1 MKKVT
6 IVLSLLYASISFA
19 QEADSIK
26 TNTLGE
32 VIINT
37 FIKKDTDTSN
47 KMPLKFIENPQVF
60 SSIDKSVLEHQVI
73 FTVDDA
79 YRNVTGLQKMWNS
92 TGRSG
97 DGGAYVTLRGFVSN
111 NSLRNG
117 LVAPVSSTIDAANLE
132 RLEVLKGP
140 SATMF
145 GSNVTSYGGVVN
157 RITKKP
163 HEDFNGSVS
172 VAGGSYNFY
181 RASADINA
189 PVTNDNKLL
198 FRINTAYTNSGTFQK
213 KNIGNEYFT
222 FAPSLRYKPNDRLDI
237 NVDLEMYENNAMAE
251 QMFFYMAG
259 VPSLGISNMK
269 DVERVLGLD
278 YKQSYVGDGLKAKSK
293 VRNLFGQ
300 VNYVINDHIKSSTN
314 ISNAYSQSNGFS
326 PYFYVTPKSTY
337 TKNPLD
343 TELGVMRADQS
354 TRDSK
359 KTTFQV
365 QQNFN
370 FDYTFGKMRN
380 RTVVGF
386 DYMQTKDNQMFISG
400 DFDWVPF
407 KNGDYA
413 SMNNNS
419 VMDSYNKD
427 KNLAEYPVI
436 GELNTYSAYISNVFT
451 PVEGLNILASVRYEN
466 NDSKR
471 GLLYGNKTEPYSQ
484 SAWSPKFGFVYEFV
498 PSKFSIFGNYQN
510 SFKSNGYY
518 AIDKE
523 NHQELSDPEKG
534 NQFEGGLKMNIFNNK
549 INATL
554 SYYNI
559 NVKNSLLNTG
569 EYTENTQTVQA
580 VQAQSGKVKSEGV
593 ELEVNAY
600 LVKGFSLVGGLAY
613 NNAKITDNPFDT
625 SLEGTRPTTAGS
637 EWLANFNASYQFLDG
652 SIKGL
657 GFGIGANYASK
668 NQVNSTFYL
677 PEYFIVNANAFY
689 DAKKFR
695 VGVKVDNLTNEHYWI
710 GYTTANPQQLVNVS
724 GSLTFKF

>member
-6 IVLSLLYASISFA
+6 IVLSLLYACITSA
-19 QEADSIK
+19 QEKDSIQ

-60 SSIDKSVLEHQVI
+60 SSIDKSVLDHQVI

-117 LVAPVSSTIDAANLE
+117 LVAPVSTTIDAVNLE

-163 HEDFNGSVS
+163 HENFDGSVS
-172 VAGGSYNFY
+172 IAGGSYNYY

-189 PVTNDNKLL
+189 PVTNDNKLM
-198 FRINTAYTNSGTFQK
+198 FRVNTAYTNSGTFQK
-213 KNIGNEYFT
+213 KNSGNEYFA

-251 QMFFYMAG
+251 QMFFYLAG
-259 VPSLGISNMK
+259 NPSLGINNMK
-269 DVERVLGLD
+269 DFERVLGLD

-300 VNYVINDHIKSSTN
+300 INYKINDHIKSSTN

-326 PYFYVTPKSTY
+326 PYFYVAPESTY

-359 KTTFQV
+359 KTIFQL

-380 RTVVGF
+380 RTVVGL
-386 DYMQTKDNQMFISG
+386 DYMQTKNNQMFISG

-407 KNGDYA
+407 KNGNY
-413 SMNNNS
+413 SNMNNHTLQDFYNTSNS
-419 VMDSYNKD
+419 VG
-427 KNLAEYPVI
+427 EYPII

-451 PVEGLNILASVRYEN
+451 PVQGLNILASIRYEN

-471 GLLYGNKTEPYSQ
+471 GNLYNNPTEPYSQ

-498 PSKFSIFGNYQN
+498 PTKFSVFGNYQN

-523 NHQELSDPEKG
+523 NTQVLSDPEKG
-534 NQFEGGLKMNIFNNK
+534 NQFEGGFKMNIFNNK

-559 NVKNSLLNTG
+559 NVKNSLLYTG
-569 EYTENTQTVQA
+569 EYTDTFQSVQS
-580 VQAQSGKVKSEGV
+580 QSGKVKSEGV
-593 ELEVNAY
+593 ELELNAY

-613 NNAKITDNPFDT
+613 NNSKVKENPTDT

-652 SIKGL
+652 KIKGL

-677 PEYFIVNANAFY
+677 PEYFIVNANAFF

-695 VGVKVDNLTNEHYWI
+695 IGVKVDNLTNEHYWI

-724 GSLTFKF
+724 GSLTYKF

>member
-6 IVLSLLYASISFA
+6 IVLSLLYACITSA
-19 QEADSIK
+19 QEKDSIQ

-60 SSIDKSVLEHQVI
+60 SSIDKSVLDHQVI

-117 LVAPVSSTIDAANLE
+117 LVAPVSTTIDAVNLE

-163 HEDFNGSVS
+163 HENFDGSVS
-172 VAGGSYNFY
+172 IAGGSYNYY

-189 PVTNDNKLL
+189 PVTNDNKLM
-198 FRINTAYTNSGTFQK
+198 FRVNTAYTNSGTFQK
-213 KNIGNEYFT
+213 KNSGNEYFA

-251 QMFFYMAG
+251 QMFFYLAG
-259 VPSLGISNMK
+259 NPSLGINNMK
-269 DVERVLGLD
+269 DFERVLGLD

-300 VNYVINDHIKSSTN
+300 INYKINDHIKSSTN

-326 PYFYVTPKSTY
+326 PYFYVAPESTY

-359 KTTFQV
+359 KTIFQL

-380 RTVVGF
+380 RTVVGL
-386 DYMQTKDNQMFISG
+386 DYMQTKNNQMFISG

-407 KNGDYA
+407 KNGNY
-413 SMNNNS
+413 SNMNNHTLQDFYNTSNS
-419 VMDSYNKD
+419 VG
-427 KNLAEYPVI
+427 EYPII
-436 GELNTYSAYISNVFT
+436 GELNTYVIF
-451 PVEGLNILASVRYEN
+451 P
-466 NDSKR
+466 
-471 GLLYGNKTEPYSQ
+471 LLGT
-484 SAWSPKFGFVYEFV
+484 
-498 PSKFSIFGNYQN
+498 
-510 SFKSNGYY
+510 FKS
-518 AIDKE
+518 I
-523 NHQELSDPEKG
+523 
-534 NQFEGGLKMNIFNNK
+534 
-549 INATL
+549 
-554 SYYNI
+554 
-559 NVKNSLLNTG
+559 V
-569 EYTENTQTVQA
+569 
-580 VQAQSGKVKSEGV
+580 
-593 ELEVNAY
+593 
-600 LVKGFSLVGGLAY
+600 
-613 NNAKITDNPFDT
+613 
-625 SLEGTRPTTAGS
+625 
-637 EWLANFNASYQFLDG
+637 
-652 SIKGL
+652 
-657 GFGIGANYASK
+657 
-668 NQVNSTFYL
+668 
-677 PEYFIVNANAFY
+677 FI
-689 DAKKFR
+689 
-695 VGVKVDNLTNEHYWI
+695 
-710 GYTTANPQQLVNVS
+710 
-724 GSLTFKF
+724 

>member
-6 IVLSLLYASISFA
+6 IVLSLLYTSIISA
-19 QEADSIK
+19 QEKDSIQ

-32 VIINT
+32 VIINN

-117 LVAPVSSTIDAANLE
+117 LVAPVSSTIDAVNLE

-163 HEDFNGSVS
+163 HENFDGSVTL
-172 VAGGSYNFY
+172 AGGSYNFY
-181 RASADINA
+181 RASVDINA
-189 PVTNDNKLL
+189 PITNDNKLM

-213 KNIGNEYFT
+213 KNSENEFFA

-251 QMFFYMAG
+251 QMFFYLSG
-259 VPSLGISNMK
+259 NSSLGINNMN
-269 DVERVLGLD
+269 DVERVLKLD

-300 VNYVINDHIKSSTN
+300 VNYKINDHIKSSTN

-326 PYFYVTPKSTY
+326 PYFYVAPKSTH
-337 TKNPLD
+337 TGIVTD

-354 TRDSK
+354 TENSK
-359 KTTFQV
+359 KTTFQI

-380 RTVVGF
+380 RTVVGL
-386 DYMQTKDNQMFISG
+386 DYMQTKDNQMFLSG
-400 DFDWVPF
+400 VYDWVPF
-407 KNGDYA
+407 NNGNYS
-413 SMNNNS
+413 SMNKTTLRGFYNTSTS
-419 VMDSYNKD
+419 VGK
-427 KNLAEYPVI
+427 YPI
-436 GELNTYSAYISNVFT
+436 KGELNTYSAYISNVFT

-466 NDSKR
+466 NDSKE
-471 GLLYGNKTEPYSQ
+471 GILYSNKTTPYSQ

-498 PSKFSIFGNYQN
+498 PSKFSVFGNYQN

-518 AIDKE
+518 TIDKQ
-523 NHQELSDPEKG
+523 NNVALSDPEMA

-554 SYYNI
+554 SYYTI
-559 NVKNSLLNTG
+559 NVKNSLLYTG
-569 EYTENTQTVQA
+569 EYTDTFQSVQS
-580 VQAQSGKVKSEGV
+580 QSGKVKSEGV

-600 LVKGFSLVGGLAY
+600 LVKGFSFVGGLAY
-613 NNAKITDNPFDT
+613 NNAKVTENPT
-625 SLEGTRPTTAGS
+625 NESLVGTRPTTAGS

-652 SIKGL
+652 AIKGF
-657 GFGIGANYASK
+657 GFGIGGNYASK

>member
-6 IVLSLLYASISFA
+6 IVLSLLYACITSA
-19 QEADSIK
+19 QEKDSIQ

-60 SSIDKSVLEHQVI
+60 SSIDKSVLDHQVI

-117 LVAPVSSTIDAANLE
+117 LVAPVSTTIDAVNLE

-163 HEDFNGSVS
+163 HENFDGSVS
-172 VAGGSYNFY
+172 IAGGSYNYY

-189 PVTNDNKLL
+189 PVTNDNKLM
-198 FRINTAYTNSGTFQK
+198 FRVNTAYTNSGTFQK
-213 KNIGNEYFT
+213 KNSGNEYFA

-251 QMFFYMAG
+251 QMFFYLAG
-259 VPSLGISNMK
+259 NPSLGINNMK
-269 DVERVLGLD
+269 DFERVLGLD

-300 VNYVINDHIKSSTN
+300 INYKINDHIKSSTN

-326 PYFYVTPKSTY
+326 PYFYVAPESTY

-354 TRDSK
+354 TRNSK
-359 KTTFQV
+359 KTIFQL

-380 RTVVGF
+380 RTVVGL
-386 DYMQTKDNQMFISG
+386 DYMQTKDNQLFISG

-407 KNGDYA
+407 KNGNY
-413 SMNNNS
+413 SNMNNHTLQDFYNTSNS
-419 VMDSYNKD
+419 VG
-427 KNLAEYPVI
+427 EYPII

-451 PVEGLNILASVRYEN
+451 PIQGLNILASIRYEN
-466 NDSKR
+466 NDSKK
-471 GLLYGNKTEPYSQ
+471 GILYSNETKAYSQ
-484 SAWSPKFGFVYEFV
+484 SAWSPKLGFVYEFV
-498 PSKFSIFGNYQN
+498 PSKFSVFGNYQN

-523 NHQELSDPEKG
+523 NHQVLSDPEKG
-534 NQFEGGLKMNIFNNK
+534 NQFEGGFKMNIFNNK

-559 NVKNSLLNTG
+559 NVKNSLLYTG
-569 EYTENTQTVQA
+569 EYTSVNSQSVQS
-580 VQAQSGKVKSEGV
+580 QSGKVKSEGV
-593 ELEVNAY
+593 ELELNAY

-613 NNAKITDNPFDT
+613 NNSAIKENPTDT

-652 SIKGL
+652 KIKGL

-677 PEYFIVNANAFY
+677 PEYFIVNANAFF
-689 DAKKFR
+689 DAKQFR
-695 VGVKVDNLTNEHYWI
+695 IGVKVDNLTNEHYWI

-724 GSLTFKF
+724 GSLTYKF